1 MGDVEDWNRRYL
13 RGEHASAEPSDFLI
27 EVAEGLPPGRA
38 FDLACGA
45 GRHALYLAAR
55 GWDVS
60 ALDGSSAALA
70 LLAQRLSPALG
81 PRVHA
86 QCFDLEAGP
95 LELSP
100 ASFDLVLDF
109 FYLQRPLFPV
119 LAAAVRPGGH
129 FAAAIHLGAE
139 GQPRRVRPG
148 ELASYFPGWSVRI
161 DRAHHAEGDQPTA
174 HFLARRPFAS

>member
-1 MGDVEDWNRRYL
+1 MGDVEDWNQRYL
-13 RGEHASAEPSDFLI
+13 RGEHASAELSDFLI

-38 FDLACGA
+38 FDLACGT

-55 GWDVS
+55 GWEVS

-70 LLAQRLSPALG
+70 LLAQRVSPALA
-81 PRVHA
+81 PRIHA
-86 QCFDLEAGP
+86 ICVDLEAAP
-95 LELSP
+95 LDLAP

-109 FYLQRPLFPV
+109 FYLQRSLFPV

-139 GQPRRVRPG
+139 GQPRRVRSG
-148 ELASYFPGWSVRI
+148 ELASYFPGWTVRI
-161 DRAHHAEGDQPTA
+161 DRAHRPEGDKPAA
-174 HFLARRPFAS
+174 HFLAQRPVAP